1 MEHEKEAEKIVEPLR
16 ESVDDFIAEGL
27 NPGEIN
33 H

>member
-1 MEHEKEAEKIVEPLR
+1 MEHAKELEKNVEPFR

-33 H
+33 N